1 MSITRRGF
9 LGLGA
14 TSMALLAACG
24 AQDAQS
30 ASTDEASSAATSNT
44 DSNAGEV
51 SSNLALDSAA
61 WRYDATNDVYYQLGV
76 AYCEQ
81 PADESYEQLAVL
93 VPGAYFSATSNGDD
107 TYTCEVNAA
116 GAVGSYTSA
125 TAPIVMPVNTPG
137 YSAMSPMS
145 EYAAQTTY
153 TDAGLV
159 YVHAGCRGRDAGA
172 PAGIVDLKAAVR
184 FLRLVK
190 DQIAGNVER
199 IFTFGMSGGGA
210 QSALM
215 GATGDSELYEPYLQA
230 IGAVS
235 GASDAICGSMDWCPI
250 TGLDVG
256 DEAYEWMMGCTR
268 SDLSEEEQGISDALA
283 EAYAAWVNAA
293 GIVDENGAV
302 LELVE
307 SGEGIYQA
315 GSYYEAVRAA
325 IEESLNNFLAD
336 TTFPYDASSAGG
348 MGGGMGG
355 PMGGGMGGPMDDGT
369 GGGRPDGM
377 AGGPNGMDGKPDGEL
392 PDGTK
397 PTDSGESGPDG
408 APAGNAGGDSTDMA
422 NAEQHDNITRT
433 QTSSGISLSGT
444 YETAAD
450 YVAALNAQTE
460 WVSYDETTN
469 TATITSVQ
477 DFCVALKQ
485 ASKSLGAFDQLD
497 RGQGENTL
505 FGQDGTASHFDA
517 TLAQILEE
525 QGSSYAT
532 DYADDLAKADSL
544 GTSVATRVAMY
555 TPLYYLLASEEGYGT
570 SEPAKYWR
578 IRTGINQ
585 GDTALTTELNLAL
598 ALKADARVESVDFAT
613 VWGQGHTMAER
624 TGSAEENFVEWV
636 ANCLA

>member
-14 TSMALLAACG
+14 TSMAFLAACG

-116 GAVGSYTSA
+116 GAVGSYTST

-315 GSYYEAVRAA
+315 GSYYEEVRAA

-355 PMGGGMGGPMDDGT
+355 PMGGGMGGPMGDGT

-397 PTDSGESGPDG
+397 PTDSGEGGPDG

-624 TGSAEENFVEWV
+624 AGSAEENFVEWV